1 MWPFGIGQIQT
12 FPQAGGI
19 ARDLI
24 RASASESRKVAPSEV
39 IYVKALPT
47 FFRRMP
53 GILSLTYRRPADLAA
68 FTASRSAIGWWADGA
83 VEGCANNA
91 HILRPSPPRYKIS
104 PLEAP
109 KLSLV
114 LPDHHFPRKST

>member
-12 FPQAGGI
+12 VPHAGGI
-19 ARDLI
+19 GRDLI
-24 RASASESRKVAPSEV
+24 RASASESRKVVPSEV
-39 IYVKALPT
+39 IYVNALPT

-83 VEGCANNA
+83 VEAGVCNA
-91 HILRPSPPRYKIS
+91 YILRRSPPPYKIS
-104 PLEAP
+104 
-109 KLSLV
+109 LV
-114 LPDHHFPRKST
+114 

>member
-1 MWPFGIGQIQT
+1 MCPFGIGQIQT
-12 FPQAGGI
+12 VPQPGGI

-24 RASASESRKVAPSEV
+24 RASASESRNLVPSGV

-68 FTASRSAIGWWADGA
+68 LTASRSAIGWWTDGGDI
-83 VEGCANNA
+83 VECVNNVY
-91 HILRPSPPRYKIS
+91 ILRRSPPRYIS
-104 PLEAP
+104 
-109 KLSLV
+109 
-114 LPDHHFPRKST
+114 